1 MNHNGNGMNRRE
13 ILKTGVGAAALTG
26 ISFITKPERVFGAN
40 DRVRIALCGI
50 HGRGQNHVEA
60 YAKIQNAELV
70 AVCDPD
76 SNVLPDAYTKLAR
89 RGVDI
94 KSLPVHQDMRKALED
109 KNIDAI
115 SIASPNHWHS
125 LQAIWALQAGKD
137 VYCEKPCSHNWWE
150 GKQLVEAS
158 KKYDKQIIVHGS
170 QSRSATAIKEAM
182 KKMQD
187 GLIGEVYMARG
198 LCFKWRNTI
207 GKKGPE
213 ATPAGFNYDIWTGPA
228 PLKPYT
234 QNRSHYN
241 WHWIWDTG
249 NGDIGNQG
257 IHELDK
263 ARWGLG
269 VDYPVKV
276 SAIGGHFMFDDDQET
291 PNTLNASFEFRTPEG
306 KKKMMVFEVRHWMGN
321 HEAEIGTRGFGDAEP
336 YTPAPGSKPEPKKGE
351 DTVGNLYYGSKGYLA
366 ISVYNSY
373 KSFLGPGNE
382 PGPAN
387 KVNDGSANFQNF
399 IDVVQSR
406 KRENINAPIE
416 EGHKSCTLVHL
427 ANTSYRL
434 GRTINFDPATQQVV
448 GDPEAQKMMNGSYRK
463 GYEVPVKV

>member
-1 MNHNGNGMNRRE
+1 
-13 ILKTGVGAAALTG
+13 
-26 ISFITKPERVFGAN
+26 
-40 DRVRIALCGI
+40 
-50 HGRGQNHVEA
+50 
-60 YAKIQNAELV
+60 
-70 AVCDPD
+70 
-76 SNVLPDAYTKLAR
+76 
-89 RGVDI
+89 
-94 KSLPVHQDMRKALED
+94 
-109 KNIDAI
+109 
-115 SIASPNHWHS
+115 

-170 QSRSATAIKEAM
+170 QSRSAVAIKEAM
-182 KKMQD
+182 QKMNE

-198 LCFKWRNTI
+198 LCFKWRDTI

-213 ATPAGFNYDIWTGPA
+213 PTPAGFNYDLWTGPA

-291 PNTLNASFEFRTPEG
+291 PNTLNAAFEFRTADG
-306 KKKMMVFEVRHWMGN
+306 KKKMMEFEVRHWMGN
-321 HEAEIGTRGFGDAEP
+321 HEAEIGTRGFGDSEP
-336 YTPAPGSKPEPKKGE
+336 YVGAPGAKQSAKKGE

-366 ISVYNSY
+366 ISVYNAY

-382 PGPAN
+382 PGPTN
-387 KVNDGSANFQNF
+387 KVNDGDANFANF
-399 IDVVQSR
+399 VDVVQSR
-406 KRENINAPIE
+406 KHSDINAPIE
-416 EGHKSCTLVHL
+416 EGHKSCTLIHL

-434 GRTINFDPATQQVV
+434 GRTINFDPATQKVV
-448 GDPEAQKMMNGSYRK
+448 GDEEAQKMMNGSYRK
-463 GYEVPVKV
+463 GYEVPQKV